1 MRIVAEIFSTLVIV
15 ILAGCG
21 KESAP
26 TPDPVP
32 VKTETVASQ
41 EVRPAW
47 RYSGEIRPDKQVQ
60 LAFKEPGY
68 VDALHQVKGADG
80 RVRDVQVGDEIPA
93 GTVLAHLRR
102 SDYAASLNT
111 AVGQQQSVQG
121 ALDAAKAQLDQ
132 ARADETKA
140 DLDFQR
146 AEALYAAKAMTRP
159 DYDAAV
165 AHHDAAI
172 AGVQAALREIEAH
185 QGQLNAARA
194 EIVSA
199 RISLGDT
206 SLVAPM
212 PGVIVE
218 KDVERG
224 TLAAAGT
231 RAFTLDDTRVV
242 KVAFGVPDSMLAH
255 FSMGAP
261 LPVQIEAVGGTLT
274 GHITEIAASAN
285 RESRVFNIEVTLPN
299 GDRCLKEGMIASVR
313 IEQANAQ
320 TVPVV
325 PLTALVTAGSG
336 SNSYSVFTIQEREG
350 KQFAELKSVRVGQT
364 MGNSVVIEEGLI
376 PGERIIVNRTN
387 QLSDGSAVRVVE

>member
-1 MRIVAEIFSTLVIV
+1 MRILAGVFSSIAVL

-21 KESAP
+21 KESTP

-32 VKTETVASQ
+32 VKTEPVASQ
-41 EVRPAW
+41 EVRPAL

-68 VDALHQVKGADG
+68 VDALHQMRGADG
-80 RVRDVQVGDEIPA
+80 RLRDLQVGDEIPA
-93 GTVLAHLRR
+93 GTVVAQLRR
-102 SDYAASLNT
+102 SDYEASLNT
-111 AVGQQQSVQG
+111 AVGQQQSIEG
-121 ALDAAKAQLDQ
+121 ALGAAKAELDQ
-132 ARADETKA
+132 ARADQTKA

-165 AHHDAAI
+165 ARHAVSSAS
-172 AGVQAALREIEAH
+172 VQAALQQIEAR
-185 QGQLNAARA
+185 QGQLRAAR
-194 EIVSA
+194 EQIVSA
-199 RISLGDT
+199 RINLGDT
-206 SLVAPM
+206 KLVAPM
-212 PGVIVE
+212 PGVIVA

-224 TLAAAGT
+224 TLVAAGT

-255 FSMGAP
+255 FRMGLP
-261 LPVQIEAVGGTLT
+261 LPVQIEAIGRTLT
-274 GHITEIAASAN
+274 GRITQVAASAN

-313 IEQANAQ
+313 IEKANAQ

-325 PLTALVTAGSG
+325 PLTALITAESG
-336 SNSYSVFTIQEREG
+336 SNNYSVFTIRQREG
-350 KQFAELKSVRVGQT
+350 KQFAELKSVRVGET
-364 MGNSVVIEEGLI
+364 VGKSVVIEEGLI

-387 QLSDGSAVRVVE
+387 QLSDGSGVRVIE

>member
-1 MRIVAEIFSTLVIV
+1 MRIVAGIFSTLAIL

-21 KESAP
+21 KESTP

-47 RYSGEIRPDKQVQ
+47 RYSGEIRPDKRVQ

-68 VDALHQVKGADG
+68 IDALHQLRGGDG
-80 RVRDVQVGDEIPA
+80 RLRDLQVGDEIPA
-93 GTVLAHLRR
+93 GAVVAHLRR
-102 SDYAASLNT
+102 SDYEASLNT
-111 AVGQQQSVQG
+111 AEGQQQSIQG
-121 ALDAAKAQLDQ
+121 ALDAAKAELDQ
-132 ARADETKA
+132 VKADQTKA

-165 AHHDAAI
+165 AHHAATT
-172 AGVQAALREIEAH
+172 ASVQAALQQIEAR

-194 EIVSA
+194 QIVSA
-199 RISLGDT
+199 RINLGDT
-206 SLVAPM
+206 NLVAPM

-218 KDVERG
+218 KEIERG
-224 TLAAAGT
+224 TLVAAGT

-242 KVAFGVPDSMLAH
+242 KVAFGVPDSMLVH
-255 FSMGAP
+255 FSLGSP
-261 LPVQIEAVGGTLT
+261 LPVQIEAVARTFT

-299 GDRCLKEGMIASVR
+299 GDRCLKEGMIAGVR

-325 PLTALVTAGSG
+325 PLTALITAESG
-336 SNSYSVFTIQEREG
+336 SNNYSVFTIREREG
-350 KQFAELKSVRVGQT
+350 KQFAELKSVRVGET
-364 MGNSVVIEEGLI
+364 VGNSVVIEEGLI

-387 QLSDGSAVRVVE
+387 QLSDGRAVRVLE

>member
-1 MRIVAEIFSTLVIV
+1 MRNVTGMFCTFVIL

-21 KESAP
+21 KQSISL
-26 TPDPVP
+26 PDPVP

-47 RYSGEIRPDKQVQ
+47 RYSGEVRPDKQVQ

-68 VDALHQVKGADG
+68 VDALHQTKGADG
-80 RVRDVQVGDEIPA
+80 RVRDLQVGDEIPA
-93 GTVLAHLRR
+93 GTVLARLRR
-102 SDYAASLNT
+102 SDYEASLNT
-111 AVGQQQSVQG
+111 AVGQQQSVEG
-121 ALDAAKAQLDQ
+121 TLDAAKAQLDQ
-132 ARADETKA
+132 ARADQTKA

-165 AHHDAAI
+165 ARHAATS
-172 AGVQAALREIEAH
+172 AGVEAALREIEAR

-194 EIVSA
+194 QIVSA
-199 RISLGDT
+199 RINLGDT
-206 SLVAPM
+206 NLLAPM

-218 KDVERG
+218 KEVERG
-224 TLAAAGT
+224 TLVAAGT

-242 KVAFGVPDSMLAH
+242 KVAFGVPDNMLAH
-255 FSMGAP
+255 FSMGLP
-261 LPVQIEAVGGTLT
+261 LPVQIEAVGRTLT

-285 RESRVFNIEVTLPN
+285 RESRVFNIEITLPN
-299 GDRCLKEGMIASVR
+299 KDGCLKEGMIASVR

-325 PLTALVTAGSG
+325 PLPALITAQSG
-336 SNSYSVFTIQEREG
+336 SNNYSVFTIREREG
-350 KQFAELKSVRVGQT
+350 KQFAELKSVRVGEAV
-364 MGNSVVIEEGLI
+364 GNSVVIEEGLI

-387 QLSDGSAVRVVE
+387 QLSDGSAVRVLE

>member
-1 MRIVAEIFSTLVIV
+1 MRIVAGIFSTLAIL

-21 KESAP
+21 KESTP

-47 RYSGEIRPDKQVQ
+47 RYSGEIRPDKRVQ

-68 VDALHQVKGADG
+68 IDALHQLRGGDG
-80 RVRDVQVGDEIPA
+80 RLRDLQVGDEIPA
-93 GTVLAHLRR
+93 GAVVAHLRR
-102 SDYAASLNT
+102 SDYEASLNT
-111 AVGQQQSVQG
+111 AEGQQQSIQG
-121 ALDAAKAQLDQ
+121 ALDAAKAELDQ
-132 ARADETKA
+132 AKADQTKA

-165 AHHDAAI
+165 AHHAATT
-172 AGVQAALREIEAH
+172 ASVQAALQQIEAR

-194 EIVSA
+194 QIVSA
-199 RISLGDT
+199 RINLGDT
-206 SLVAPM
+206 NLVAPM

-218 KDVERG
+218 KEVERG
-224 TLAAAGT
+224 TLVAAGT

-242 KVAFGVPDSMLAH
+242 KVAFGVPDSMLVH
-255 FSMGAP
+255 FSLGSP
-261 LPVQIEAVGGTLT
+261 LPVQIEAVARTFT

-299 GDRCLKEGMIASVR
+299 GDRCLKEGMIAGVR

-325 PLTALVTAGSG
+325 PLTALITAESG
-336 SNSYSVFTIQEREG
+336 SNNYSVFTIREREG
-350 KQFAELKSVRVGQT
+350 KQFAELKSVRVGET
-364 MGNSVVIEEGLI
+364 VGNSVVIEEGLI

-387 QLSDGSAVRVVE
+387 QLSDGSAVRVLE